1 VCGGAS
7 AKTVR
12 CTNPAVSSSRSC
24 KASLCDAGE
33 LAMQLAKPANTRHT
47 KVPQYQHLPLAGK
60 DLHRPFDQPGISI
73 RGSLDGHLTGS
84 ILIVGARNV
93 STWAPSLYCMIL
105 SMGTAGCR
113 RARSSCGRLSLDGWE
128 AAREIHL
135 PQKVTH
141 AQTNPLLALHSAAG
155 RLASVGAFLGG

>member
-1 VCGGAS
+1 
-7 AKTVR
+7 
-12 CTNPAVSSSRSC
+12 
-24 KASLCDAGE
+24 
-33 LAMQLAKPANTRHT
+33 MQLAKPANTRHT

-135 PQKVTH
+135 PQKVT
-141 AQTNPLLALHSAAG
+141 PDLLTYPPREMSGFSWRKMGRAG
-155 RLASVGAFLGG
+155 SPVWAVV